1 MHSIPKALA
10 ALLSIG
16 AILALGACASVTATP
31 YPASWAPFVPGSTA
45 DGCPGLEGTY
55 SNSSTGAFPP
65 ETGDPPPITSVF
77 ARLGRGTGQ
86 MSPSATGRV
95 WAVPPDAISVSIDQ
109 MPETLRVTFSGE
121 NGAQSSLD
129 FRRHHF
135 NMSEERFDDIFACH
149 ASDTDSRLR
158 FVAEPDPV
166 GIIFLLRATD
176 GSLIVESRGRIGGRG
191 FLSAPAPPAS
201 SWWRYPLLRDSQ

>member
-77 ARLGRGTGQ
+77 ARLGRGTGR
-86 MSPSATGRV
+86 MNPSATGRV
-95 WAVPPDAISVSIDQ
+95 WTVPPDAISVSIDQ
-109 MPETLRVTFSGE
+109 TPETLRVTFSGE

-135 NMSEERFDDIFACH
+135 NMSEERFDDIFACY

-158 FVAEPDPV
+158 FVAEPDPGGLV
-166 GIIFLLRATD
+166 FLLRATD

>member
-16 AILALGACASVTATP
+16 AILALGACASRTATP

-65 ETGDPPPITSVF
+65 ETGDPPPITGVF

-109 MPETLRVTFSGE
+109 TPETLRVTFSGE

-129 FRRHHF
+129 FRRYHF
-135 NMSEERFDDIFACH
+135 NMSEERFDDIFACY

-176 GSLIVESRGRIGGRG
+176 GSLIVESRGRIGGRV
-191 FLSAPAPPAS
+191 FLYVPAPAS